1 MKKIMAK
8 ESSKTEQGVASF
20 EYNPADE
27 RYPTLFE
34 LNRPLEE
41 LEGMLLS
48 AYAGRTVT
56 FVELYEKHSVGR
68 PYIDSNYKVVLK
80 HMEKEGKLTA
90 AKPGGA
96 KRRPGTFANDVII
109 TFAEGG

>member
-8 ESSKTEQGVASF
+8 ESSKIAQGVASF

-34 LNRPLEE
+34 LNRPLEQ
-41 LEGMLLS
+41 LQGILLS
-48 AYAGRTVT
+48 EYTGRTVT
-56 FVELYEKHSVGR
+56 FLELYEKHSVGR
-68 PYIDSNYKVVLK
+68 PYVDSNYKAVLK
-80 HMEKEGKLTA
+80 EMEKEGKVSA
-90 AKPGGA
+90 IKPGTA
-96 KRRPGTFANDVII
+96 KRRPWTFANDVLI

>member
-8 ESSKTEQGVASF
+8 ESSKVEQGVASF

-41 LEGMLLS
+41 LEAMLVS
-48 AYAGRTVT
+48 AYAGKTIN
-56 FVELYEKHSVGR
+56 FVELYEKHSIGR
-68 PYIDSNYKVVLK
+68 PYVDSNYKAVLK
-80 HMEKEGKLTA
+80 EMEKEGKLSA
-90 AKPGGA
+90 SKPGST
-96 KRRPGTFANDVII
+96 KRRPGTFASDVLI
-109 TFAEGG
+109 TFAKGG

>member
-27 RYPTLFE
+27 QYPTLFE

-41 LEGMLLS
+41 LGEG
-48 AYAGRTVT
+48 
-56 FVELYEKHSVGR
+56 
-68 PYIDSNYKVVLK
+68 
-80 HMEKEGKLTA
+80 
-90 AKPGGA
+90 
-96 KRRPGTFANDVII
+96 RRGFSSTP
-109 TFAEGG
+109 